1 MTADVNSYVR
11 RMLRYSFLL
20 LLFPRTLY
28 QMKKRS
34 KRLEFG
40 ENEYVDV
47 KQVAL
52 NSG

>member
-1 MTADVNSYVR
+1 MFVECSDIPS
-11 RMLRYSFLL
+11 

-47 KQVAL
+47 KQVVL